1 MTDEIR
7 TTTHETTRPG
17 DTTIIRE
24 TRTGGGGGWAI
35 AIVLVLALIAGI
47 WFFSRTSSSEAAK
60 DNAITNAANNVGEA
74 ARDVGAAAQ
83 DAADNVKEQ

>member
-1 MTDEIR
+1 MADEIH
-7 TTTHETTRPG
+7 TTHETTRPG

-24 TRTGGGGGWAI
+24 TRTSGGGGWAI
-35 AIVLVLALIAGI
+35 AIVLVVALIAGI
-47 WFFSRTSSSEAAK
+47 WFFTQSNSSEVAK

-83 DAADNVKEQ
+83 DAADGVKE